1 MRPQEAIRMP
11 TDSSDLN
18 RSEDISSSIYAFS
31 RKAYDLAKQF
41 VAGTDPDALK
51 AQAET
56 LKIELPSVAA
66 KMKEADEERRPGL
79 NRVLSEARLDLDY
92 VIGGGGRPSS
102 MRLGRI
108 LQERS

>member
-1 MRPQEAIRMP
+1 MP
-11 TDSSDLN
+11 TDSSDRN
-18 RSEDISSSIYAFS
+18 RNEEISSAIHAFS
-31 RKAYDLAKQF
+31 REAYDLAKQF

-51 AQAET
+51 TRAET
-56 LKIELPSVAA
+56 LRTELPNVAA

-102 MRLGRI
+102 IRLGHV
-108 LQERS
+108 LQEQS